1 MAAHAA
7 FRYTAPN
14 RAWSPHYVYYPVSH
28 HHHRLLC
35 SFIIGSL
42 ASALY
47 FLVKDKGQSER
58 TVKALTL
65 RVSLSLGL
73 FLLLMAGFYFGILPP
88 RP

>member
-1 MAAHAA
+1 MSIILYRILIIA
-7 FRYTAPN
+7 F
-14 RAWSPHYVYYPVSH
+14 
-28 HHHRLLC
+28 LL
-35 SFIIGSL
+35 IILGSL

-47 FLVKDKGQSER
+47 FLVKDKGQSDR

>member
-1 MAAHAA
+1 MSIILYRIIIIA
-7 FRYTAPN
+7 F
-14 RAWSPHYVYYPVSH
+14 
-28 HHHRLLC
+28 LL
-35 SFIIGSL
+35 FILGSL

>member
-1 MAAHAA
+1 MRLSATLRRNAQGANNMSIVLYRIIIIA
-7 FRYTAPN
+7 F
-14 RAWSPHYVYYPVSH
+14 
-28 HHHRLLC
+28 LLI
-35 SFIIGSL
+35 IIGSL

-47 FLVKDKGQSER
+47 FLVKDKGQSDR

>member
-1 MAAHAA
+1 MSIILYRIIIIT
-7 FRYTAPN
+7 F
-14 RAWSPHYVYYPVSH
+14 
-28 HHHRLLC
+28 LLI
-35 SFIIGSL
+35 IIGSL

-47 FLVKDKGQSER
+47 FLVKDKGQSDR

>member
-1 MAAHAA
+1 MQLSVTLRRIALGANTMSIILYRIIIIA
-7 FRYTAPN
+7 F
-14 RAWSPHYVYYPVSH
+14 
-28 HHHRLLC
+28 LL
-35 SFIIGSL
+35 FILGSL